1 MLKNNFFFSRILLE
15 NRVHHRSSSP
25 RTPAR
30 FSAFFIAFLALR
42 SSQATPFL
50 ENDHPQLLGYITAGH
65 FTTFAVYCFTNV
77 NILASSHSI
86 LFAVLLFFLKHFS
99 KTPPW
104 FARFNTL
111 KDIQLKL

>member
-1 MLKNNFFFSRILLE
+1 MLKNNFFSHEFRLKTE
-15 NRVHHRSSSP
+15 CTTDPPHQEPQPVSP
-25 RTPAR
+25 R
-30 FSAFFIAFLALR
+30 FLSLLR
-42 SSQATPFL
+42 SSQATL
-50 ENDHPQLLGYITAGH
+50 LLKNDHPQLLGYITASH
-65 FTTFAVYCFTNV
+65 FTRFAVYCFTNV

-111 KDIQLKL
+111 KGIQN